1 VRDETAMTSLKTE
14 GNMVALRAVTRK
26 STETTTGFDAIIIG
40 AGIGGLYAIH
50 RLRKLGLKVRA
61 FEAGGGVGGTWYWNR
76 YPGCRCDVE
85 SMEYSYSFSD
95 ELQQEWQWPERYG
108 TQPEILRY
116 INYVADRFDLRRD
129 IEFNT
134 RVKEAAFDSKTN
146 TWTVKTDKSSAA
158 TARFCIM
165 ATGNLSTP
173 RTPSLPGLESFKG
186 KWYHTGLWP
195 HEGVDFTGL
204 RVGVI
209 GTGSSGVQSIP
220 IIAKQAK
227 HLYVFQRTA
236 NFSLPARNAPMD
248 PVKERSHKAHYPERR
263 RAAFDTPFGI
273 AGYPPPVKS
282 ALDATEEERLR
293 AYEAKWA
300 EGGSISYLY
309 SFTDLLVKKESNETA
324 SEFVRRKIRATV
336 KDPKT
341 AELLCPNDHPIG
353 TKRLI
358 LDTDYY
364 ETYNRDN
371 VTLVDIRRKP
381 IKEFTP
387 TGLRTGDGNYAFDAI
402 VFATGF
408 DAMTGAMK
416 EIDIHTDAGMSVR
429 EKSEDGPRTYL
440 GIMIAGFPNLFM
452 ITGPQ
457 SPGVKSQMILACEQ
471 HVDWIADC
479 VQYLR
484 DHGFSRIEAEQDAE
498 DAWVRHS
505 NEVADRT
512 LYPLANSWYV
522 GANIPGK
529 PRVFMPYVGGVSAY
543 KKKCDEIAAGG
554 YEGFRLAASVEE
566 QRFAAD

>member
-1 VRDETAMTSLKTE
+1 MSARTSEPAT
-14 GNMVALRAVTRK
+14 
-26 STETTTGFDAIIIG
+26 FDAIVVG
-40 AGIGGLYAIH
+40 AGVGGLRAIH
-50 RLRKLGLKVRA
+50 RLRKLDLKVRA

-85 SMEYSYSFSD
+85 SLEYSYSFSD
-95 ELQQEWQWPERYG
+95 ELQQEWHWPERYG

-116 INYVADRFDLRRD
+116 IDHVADRFDLRRD

-134 RVKEAAFDSKTN
+134 RVKQAVFDSDTN
-146 TWTVKTDKSSAA
+146 TWTVTTDKGTAV
-158 TARFCIM
+158 TARFCVM

-173 RTPSLPGLESFKG
+173 RTPNYPGLQSFKG

-236 NFSLPARNAPMD
+236 NFSLPARNAPMNRD
-248 PVKERSHKAHYPERR
+248 KESAHKAHYPERR

-273 AGYPPPVKS
+273 AGYPAPVKS
-282 ALDATEEERLR
+282 ALDATEEERLC

-300 EGGSISYLY
+300 EGGSISFLY
-309 SFTDLLVKKESNETA
+309 SFTDLLINGESNETA
-324 SEFVRRKIRATV
+324 SEFVRRKIRATL

-371 VTLVDIRRKP
+371 VTLVDIRSRP
-381 IKEFTP
+381 IEEITS
-387 TGLRTGDGNYAFDAI
+387 TGLRTADIDYALDAI

-416 EIDIHTDAGMSVR
+416 EIDIHTDAGMSIR
-429 EKSEDGPRTYL
+429 EKWEHGPRTYL

-479 VQYLR
+479 IQYLR
-484 DHGFSRIEAEQDAE
+484 DHAFSRIEAEEDAE
-498 DAWVRHS
+498 DAWVRHN

-529 PRVFMPYVGGVSAY
+529 PRVFMPYVGGVAAY
-543 KKKCDEIAAGG
+543 KKKCDEIAASG
-554 YEGFRLAASVEE
+554 YEGFRTSVPFKISGLWQIETFC
-566 QRFAAD
+566 R

>member
-1 VRDETAMTSLKTE
+1 VSTSHE
-14 GNMVALRAVTRK
+14 RAEMPARMSEPVK
-26 STETTTGFDAIIIG
+26 CDAIIVG
-40 AGIGGLYAIH
+40 AGVGGLYAIY
-50 RLRKLGLKVRA
+50 RLRKLGLRVRA
-61 FEAGGGVGGTWYWNR
+61 FEAGTDVGGTWYWNR

-95 ELQQEWQWPERYG
+95 DLQQEWQWPERYG

-116 INYVADRFDLRRD
+116 INHVADRFDLRRD

-134 RVKEAAFDSKTN
+134 RVKQARFDGNSN
-146 TWTVKTDKSSAA
+146 TWTVATDKGGVA
-158 TARFCIM
+158 TARYCIM

-173 RTPSLPGLESFKG
+173 RRPNYPGLESFKG

-195 HEGVDFTGL
+195 HEPIDFSGL

-236 NFSLPARNAPMD
+236 NFSLPARNMPMD
-248 PVKERSHKAHYPERR
+248 AEKERVHKANYPERR

-282 ALDATEEERLR
+282 ALEATAEERQR

-300 EGGSISYLY
+300 EGGSISFLY
-309 SFTDLLVKKESNETA
+309 SFTDLLLDQKANETA
-324 SEFVRRKIRATV
+324 SEFVRRRIRATV

-358 LDTDYY
+358 LDTEYY

-371 VTLVDIRRKP
+371 VTLVDIRSKP
-381 IKEFTP
+381 IEEITP
-387 TGLRTGDGNYAFDAI
+387 TGLRTTDAQYALDAI

-416 EIDIHTDAGMSVR
+416 EIDIHTDAGLSIR
-429 EKSEDGPRTYL
+429 EKWEHGPRTYL
-440 GIMIAGFPNLFM
+440 GIMVAGFPNLFM

-479 VQYLR
+479 LQYLR
-484 DHGFSRIEAEQDAE
+484 DRGLSRIEAEPEAE

-529 PRVFMPYVGGVSAY
+529 PRIFMPYVGGIAAY
-543 KKKCDEIAAGG
+543 KKKCDEVSARG
-554 YEGFRLAASVEE
+554 YEGFRLGVCAEE
-566 QRFAAD
+566 ERFAAN

>member
-1 VRDETAMTSLKTE
+1 MSARTSEPAT
-14 GNMVALRAVTRK
+14 
-26 STETTTGFDAIIIG
+26 FDAIVVG
-40 AGIGGLYAIH
+40 AGVGGLRAIH
-50 RLRKLGLKVRA
+50 RLRKLDLKVRA

-85 SMEYSYSFSD
+85 SLEYSYSFSD
-95 ELQQEWQWPERYG
+95 ELQQEWHWPERYG

-116 INYVADRFDLRRD
+116 INHVADRFDLRRD

-134 RVKEAAFDSKTN
+134 RVKQAVFDSDTN
-146 TWTVKTDKSSAA
+146 MWTVTTDKGTAA
-158 TARFCIM
+158 TARFCVM

-173 RTPSLPGLESFKG
+173 RTPNYPGLQSFKG

-236 NFSLPARNAPMD
+236 NFSLPARNAPMNRD
-248 PVKERSHKAHYPERR
+248 KESAHKAHYPERR

-273 AGYPPPVKS
+273 AGYPAPVKS
-282 ALDATEEERLR
+282 ALDATEEERLC

-300 EGGSISYLY
+300 EGGSISFLY
-309 SFTDLLVKKESNETA
+309 SFTDLLINGESNETA
-324 SEFVRRKIRATV
+324 SEFVRRKIRATL

-371 VTLVDIRRKP
+371 VTLVDIRSRP
-381 IKEFTP
+381 IEEITS
-387 TGLRTGDGNYAFDAI
+387 TELRTADIDYALDAI

-416 EIDIHTDAGMSVR
+416 EIDIHTDAGMSIR
-429 EKSEDGPRTYL
+429 EKWEHGPRTYL

-479 VQYLR
+479 IQYLR
-484 DHGFSRIEAEQDAE
+484 DHAFSRIEAEEDAE
-498 DAWVRHS
+498 DAWVRHN

-529 PRVFMPYVGGVSAY
+529 PRVFMPYVGGVAAY
-543 KKKCDEIAAGG
+543 KKKCDEIAASG
-554 YEGFRLAASVEE
+554 YEGFRMGVSVQDQRLAA
-566 QRFAAD
+566 D

>member
-1 VRDETAMTSLKTE
+1 
-14 GNMVALRAVTRK
+14 
-26 STETTTGFDAIIIG
+26 
-40 AGIGGLYAIH
+40 
-50 RLRKLGLKVRA
+50 
-61 FEAGGGVGGTWYWNR
+61 
-76 YPGCRCDVE
+76 
-85 SMEYSYSFSD
+85 MEYSYSFSD

-116 INYVADRFDLRRD
+116 INHVADRFDLRRD

-146 TWTVKTDKSSAA
+146 TWTVKTDKGDAA

-173 RTPSLPGLESFKG
+173 RTPKYLGLESFKG
-186 KWYHTGLWP
+186 QWYHTGLWP
-195 HEGVDFTGL
+195 HEGADFTGS

-220 IIAKQAK
+220 IIAKQAT

-236 NFSLPARNAPMD
+236 NFSLPARNAPLD
-248 PVKERSHKAHYPERR
+248 PDKESAHKANYPERR

-273 AGYPPPVKS
+273 AGYPAPVKS
-282 ALDATEEERLR
+282 ALDATEEERR
-293 AYEAKWA
+293 SAYEAKWA
-300 EGGSISYLY
+300 EGGSISFLY
-309 SFTDLLVKKESNETA
+309 SYTDLLINKESNETA
-324 SEFVRRKIRATV
+324 SEFVCRKIRATV
-336 KDPKT
+336 KDPRT

-371 VTLVDIRRKP
+371 VTLVDIRSKP
-381 IKEFTP
+381 IEEITP
-387 TGLRTGDGNYAFDAI
+387 TGLRAADTDYALDAI

-416 EIDIHTDAGMSVR
+416 EIDIHTDAGVSIS
-429 EKSEDGPRTYL
+429 EKWEYGPRTYL

-479 VQYLR
+479 IQYLR
-484 DHGFSRIEAEQDAE
+484 DHEFSHIEADQNAE
-498 DAWVRHS
+498 DGWVRHN

-529 PRVFMPYVGGVSAY
+529 HRVFMPYVGGVAAY
-543 KKKCDEIAAGG
+543 KKKCDEIAARG
-554 YEGFRLAASVEE
+554 YEGFRLGVCVGE

>member
-1 VRDETAMTSLKTE
+1 MSARTSEPAT
-14 GNMVALRAVTRK
+14 
-26 STETTTGFDAIIIG
+26 FDAIVVG
-40 AGIGGLYAIH
+40 AGVGGLYAIH

-85 SMEYSYSFSD
+85 SLEYSYSFSD
-95 ELQQEWQWPERYG
+95 ELQQEWHWPERYG

-116 INYVADRFDLRRD
+116 IDHVADRFDLRRD

-134 RVKEAAFDSKTN
+134 RVKQAVFDSDTN
-146 TWTVKTDKSSAA
+146 TWTVTTDKGTAV
-158 TARFCIM
+158 TARFCVM

-173 RTPSLPGLESFKG
+173 RTPNYPGLQSFKG

-236 NFSLPARNAPMD
+236 NFSLPARNAPMNRD
-248 PVKERSHKAHYPERR
+248 KESAHKAHYPERR

-273 AGYPPPVKS
+273 AGYPAPVKS
-282 ALDATEEERLR
+282 ALDATEEERLC

-300 EGGSISYLY
+300 EGGSISFLY
-309 SFTDLLVKKESNETA
+309 SYTDLLINKESNETA
-324 SEFVRRKIRATV
+324 SEFVRRKIRATL

-371 VTLVDIRRKP
+371 VTLVDIRSRP
-381 IKEFTP
+381 IEEITS
-387 TGLRTGDGNYAFDAI
+387 TGLRTADTDYALDAI

-416 EIDIHTDAGMSVR
+416 EIDIHTDAGVSIR
-429 EKSEDGPRTYL
+429 EKWEHGPRTYL

-479 VQYLR
+479 IQYLR
-484 DHGFSRIEAEQDAE
+484 DHTFSRIEAKEDAE
-498 DAWVRHS
+498 DAWVRHN

-529 PRVFMPYVGGVSAY
+529 PRVFMPYVGGVAAY
-543 KKKCDEIAAGG
+543 KKKCDEIAASG
-554 YEGFRLAASVEE
+554 YEGFRMGVSVQDQRLAA
-566 QRFAAD
+566 D

>member
-1 VRDETAMTSLKTE
+1 MPARTSEPAT
-14 GNMVALRAVTRK
+14 
-26 STETTTGFDAIIIG
+26 FDAIVVG
-40 AGIGGLYAIH
+40 AGVGGLYAIH
-50 RLRKLGLKVRA
+50 RLRRLGLKVRA
-61 FEAGGGVGGTWYWNR
+61 FEAAGGVGGTWYWNR

-95 ELQQEWQWPERYG
+95 ELQQEWHWPERYG

-116 INYVADRFDLRRD
+116 VNHMADRFDLRRD

-134 RVKEAAFDSKTN
+134 RIKEAVFDSKTD
-146 TWTVKTDKSSAA
+146 TWTVTTDKGTAA

-186 KWYHTGLWP
+186 EWYHTGLWP
-195 HEGVDFTGL
+195 HDGVDFTGL

-220 IIAKQAK
+220 IIARQAK

-236 NFSLPARNAPMD
+236 NFSLPARNAAMD
-248 PVKERSHKAHYPERR
+248 PGKESAHKAQYPERR

-300 EGGSISYLY
+300 EGGSISFLY
-309 SFTDLLVKKESNETA
+309 SFTDLLINRESNETA

-336 KDPKT
+336 KDART
-341 AELLCPNDHPIG
+341 ADLLCPNDHPIG

-371 VTLVDIRRKP
+371 VTLVDIRSKP
-381 IKEFTP
+381 IREITP
-387 TGLRTGDGNYAFDAI
+387 TGLRTADADYLLDAI

-416 EIDIHTDAGMSVR
+416 EIDIRTDAGMSVR
-429 EKSEDGPRTYL
+429 EKWEQGPHTYL

-484 DHGFSRIEAEQDAE
+484 DHGYSRIEAEKDAE
-498 DAWVRHS
+498 DSWVQH
-505 NEVADRT
+505 NNMVADRT

-529 PRVFMPYVGGVSAY
+529 PRVFMPYVGGVAAY
-543 KKKCDEIAAGG
+543 KKKCDEIAGKG
-554 YEGFRLAASVEE
+554 YEGFRLSVCAQEE
-566 QRFAAD
+566 RFAAD